1 MATTSMASPLV
12 LSGAAGWKWNEP
24 TERPGHLDPDT
35 GGRSGRRHVRS
46 ERCRDL
52 LQRPARHHGLKALS
66 LASRCATC
74 AGPIVFAIS
83 RFGQPVAIANQA
95 TACDL
100 LPHDSAAQV
109 EPTLPVPIL
118 RFGT

>member
-1 MATTSMASPLV
+1 MATTAMTSPLV
-12 LSGAAGWKWNEP
+12 LSSAAGWKWSEP

-66 LASRCATC
+66 LASRCTTC
-74 AGPIVFAIS
+74 GVPLVFAIS
-83 RFGQPVAIANQA
+83 RFGQPVAIAKQA
-95 TACDL
+95 MACDL
-100 LPHDSAAQV
+100 VPHDSAAQG
-109 EPTLPVPIL
+109 EQT
-118 RFGT
+118 